1 MVLDISAQ
9 WCGPCKDLEPVIKSV
24 ANECD
29 ERDFLLTKLEAGDE
43 NIKIAGRYHVR
54 EFPTVIA
61 FIKNRFHSVQS
72 HDFIR
77 CFIDKNL
84 AKFK

>member
-1 MVLDISAQ
+1 MHYFFKRYQDNKAICPNVLRL
-9 WCGPCKDLEPVIKSV
+9 CSV
-24 ANECD
+24 S
-29 ERDFLLTKLEAGDE
+29 
-43 NIKIAGRYHVR
+43 V
-54 EFPTVIA
+54 VIA
-61 FIKNRFHSVQS
+61 FIKGKEVDRFHSVQS

>member
-1 MVLDISAQ
+1 MNMI
-9 WCGPCKDLEPVIKSV
+9 
-24 ANECD
+24 
-29 ERDFLLTKLEAGDE
+29 LTKLEVDNENMKSAGC
-43 NIKIAGRYHVR
+43 YHVCG
-54 EFPTVIA
+54 FPAVIA
-61 FIKNRFHSVQS
+61 FIKGKEVDRFHSVQS